1 MSFADPLWSPPMTAS
16 PASAVHMTVTARK
29 LFDSDFYLARVQP
42 AFSAPS
48 TLNR

>member
-1 MSFADPLWSPPMTAS
+1 MTAS
-16 PASAVHMTVTARK
+16 SASAVHMTVTARK

-42 AFSAPS
+42 ASSAPS